1 MYGKAHFRTAGIP
14 RPTGVDTV
22 ILGGKYYDQ
31 VARALAKVIM
41 RRGAVGEVEQLHA
54 DAMRYGH
61 CLLDGEGR
69 RVDPTE
75 PERATLCVTYA
86 LGSE

>member
-1 MYGKAHFRTAGIP
+1 MFGTAHYPNSSIP
-14 RPTGVDTV
+14 RPSGVDTV
-22 ILGGKYYDQ
+22 ILGGKRHDQ
-31 VARALAKVIM
+31 VARALATVIM
-41 RRGAVGEVEQLHA
+41 RRGAVGEVELLHA

-61 CLLDGEGR
+61 CLLDDEGR